1 MIRGVRANRNGFHT
15 VVFTNGI
22 NLVLADRSSTAGE
35 KDTTNTLGKSTLIEI
50 IDFCL
55 ACNTPLGK
63 GLRIEALQGWAFT
76 LDMTIGGNDVSVT
89 RTTDAPRSFIIE
101 GPTTGWPIQ
110 PSVNKEGESYLDTKK
125 WKAVL
130 AWALFD
136 ISEYTSDVDYKPSA
150 RSLLSYFVRN
160 QTAAYNI
167 PFKYFD
173 NQKTWDIQVHNAFLL
188 GLNWEK
194 AALWQQ
200 LKDQKKALDALKQAI
215 KTGAVDGELASLGEL
230 EAERLRLTT
239 QLEREREA
247 LSNFRVLPQ
256 YREIETQA
264 NILTGEIH
272 SLVNANIVD
281 KRRLERY
288 RDSFVTEDAPTA
300 DRLEKLYAEAG
311 IALPGAVKKTLEDA
325 RAFNEKIVAN
335 RREFIAGEIAA
346 LEEAVTQR
354 DAEIAKLND
363 RRADYLSALA
373 GQGAL
378 EELMCLQELH
388 AATRLKVD
396 ELSNRIKQL
405 RQMTTKSDTIKVE
418 TVDLKRATII
428 DYEERRELWSQPLS
442 LFSEF
447 SEALYRSA
455 GRLVIDID
463 DTGYRFDVEIA
474 GSPSEGISKMKIF
487 CYDLMLISF
496 ARQRGL
502 GIDFLIHDSTIF
514 DGVDPRQRAHA
525 LELASSMSKKYN
537 FQYICML
544 NTDMI
549 PVNDFS
555 SDFDYES
562 FIRLRLT
569 DTDPSGSLLGF
580 RWF

>member
-1 MIRGVRANRNGFHT
+1 MIRAVRANRKGFHT
-15 VVFTNGI
+15 ALLQRGV
-22 NLVLADRSSTAGE
+22 NLILADRSTSAGD
-35 KDTTNTLGKSTLIEI
+35 KDTTNALGKSTLIEI

-55 ACNTPLGK
+55 ASNTSPGK

-76 LDMTIGGNDVSVT
+76 LELSLFGRDVAVT
-89 RTTDAPRSFIIE
+89 RATDTPGFFAIE
-101 GPTTGWPIQ
+101 GATDDWPVRPTP
-110 PSVNKEGESYLDTKK
+110 NKEGVPGLDAKR
-125 WKAVL
+125 WRAVL
-130 AWALFD
+130 AWALFG
-136 ISEYTSDVDYKPSA
+136 ISEMSPESGYKPSA

-167 PFKYFD
+167 PFKHFD

-194 AALWQQ
+194 AATWQQ
-200 LKDQKKALDALKQAI
+200 LKDQKNALDALKQAI

-230 EAERLRLTT
+230 EAERLRLTV

-247 LSNFRVLPQ
+247 LSSFRVLPQ
-256 YREIETQA
+256 YREIEGQA
-264 NILTGEIH
+264 NLLTGEIH
-272 SLVNANIVD
+272 GLVNANIVD
-281 KRRLERY
+281 KRRLDRY
-288 RDSFVTEDAPTA
+288 RDSLVSEDAPTE
-300 DRLEKLYAEAG
+300 DRLEALYGEAG

-325 RAFNEKIVAN
+325 RAFNAQIIAN
-335 RREFIAGEIAA
+335 RRQFIAGEIAA
-346 LEEAVTQR
+346 LEAAVSER
-354 DAEIAKLND
+354 ENGIATLTD
-363 RRADYLSALA
+363 RRAGYLSALA

-378 EELMCLQELH
+378 EELTQLQELH

-396 ELSNRIKQL
+396 ELTNRITQL
-405 RQMTTKSDTIKVE
+405 RQMTTKADTIKVE
-418 TVDLKRATII
+418 TVELKRATTL
-428 DYEERRELWSQPLS
+428 DYEERRALWSQALS

-447 SEALYRSA
+447 SESLYKSP

-463 DTGYRFDVEIA
+463 DAGYKFDVEIA

-525 LELASSMSKKYN
+525 LELAAAMTEKYD
-537 FQYICML
+537 FQYICTL
-544 NTDMI
+544 NTDMV
-549 PVNDFS
+549 PVSDFS
-555 SDFDYES
+555 PSFDFEALV
-562 FIRLRLT
+562 RLRLT

-580 RWF
+580 RY